1 MAAGEDGG
9 PAGRLRL
16 RGEFSAR
23 VFQARRALFL
33 AFFSGTRRV
42 PLLFLCF
49 SWCAVF
55 FLCCD
60 AFFTGFLPC
69 RFFMGVLNGHI

>member
-9 PAGRLRL
+9 QAGRLRFQ
-16 RGEFSAR
+16 GEFSAQ
-23 VFQARRALFL
+23 VFWTRRALFL

-55 FLCCD
+55 FCAAKC
-60 AFFTGFLPC
+60 FSQVFLPC
-69 RFFMGVLNGHI
+69 RLFMGVLNGHI